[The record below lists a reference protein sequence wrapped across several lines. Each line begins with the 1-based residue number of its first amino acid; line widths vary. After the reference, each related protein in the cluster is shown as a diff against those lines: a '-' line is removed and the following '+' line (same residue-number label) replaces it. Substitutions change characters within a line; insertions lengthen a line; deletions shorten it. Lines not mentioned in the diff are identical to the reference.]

1 MSNPNSLS
9 IIIIEKNA
17 KLRSLTV
24 KDYKE
29 EELFKKCGFK
39 KDTDFKKQ
47 TEWFVKHDGKK
58 YIISLYGKLEGKA
71 GMENQIELPPPLDN
85 KLFFGALALVG
96 QVKDET
102 NKKTLVNLS
111 IPLWD
116 KLYQKLYGGFEDINE
131 LSNNDED
138 ENNDIPTKKKSSKK
152 IVIKNDDADADEED
166 DGEYSDYD
174 SDDDSNN
181 NSDKDDDKNC
191 YNDEPLVIPDISTE
205 LCEEEYDYDS

>member
-1 MSNPNSLS
+1 MYNPNSLS

-58 YIISLYGKLEGKA
+58 YIISLYGKLEGKT

-116 KLYQKLYGGFEDINE
+116 KLYQKLYGGFEDLNE

-138 ENNDIPTKKKSSKK
+138 EDNDIPTKKKSSKK
-152 IVIKNDDADADEED
+152 IVVKNDDDEDED

-174 SDDDSNN
+174 SEDDSNN
-181 NSDKDDDKNC
+181 DSDKDDDKNC

>member
-116 KLYQKLYGGFEDINE
+116 KLYQKLYGGFEDLNE

-138 ENNDIPTKKKSSKK
+138 ENNDIPTKKKKV
-152 IVIKNDDADADEED
+152 IVNDEED
-166 DGEYSDYD
+166 EDDDEGEYSDYD
-174 SDDDSNN
+174 SDNDSND
-181 NSDKDDDKNC
+181 DKHVDDKNG

>member
-1 MSNPNSLS
+1 MSNSLT

-17 KLRSLTV
+17 KLRTLTV

-58 YIISLYGKLEGKA
+58 YIISLYGKLEGKT

-131 LSNNDED
+131 LTNNDED

-152 IVIKNDDADADEED
+152 IVIKNDDEDEED

-181 NSDKDDDKNC
+181 NSDKDDDKNG

-205 LCEEEYDYDS
+205 LCEEEYDYDN

>member
-71 GMENQIELPPPLDN
+71 GMENQVELPPPLDN

-116 KLYQKLYGGFEDINE
+116 KLYQKLYGGFEDLNE
-131 LSNNDED
+131 LSNNELNDED
-138 ENNDIPTKKKSSKK
+138 NDIPTKKKSSKK
-152 IVIKNDDADADEED
+152 IVVKNDDDEDED

-174 SDDDSNN
+174 SEDDSNN
-181 NSDKDDDKNC
+181 DSDKDDDKNC

>member
-116 KLYQKLYGGFEDINE
+116 KLYQKLYGGFEDLNE

-138 ENNDIPTKKKSSKK
+138 ENNDIPTKKKKV
-152 IVIKNDDADADEED
+152 IVNDEED
-166 DGEYSDYD
+166 EDDDEGEYSDYD
-174 SDDDSNN
+174 SDNDSND
-181 NSDKDDDKNC
+181 DKHIDDKNG

>member
-1 MSNPNSLS
+1 MSNSNPNSLS

-58 YIISLYGKLEGKA
+58 YVISLYGKLEGKA
-71 GMENQIELPPPLDN
+71 GMENNAELPPPVDS

-96 QVKDET
+96 QVKDDT
-102 NKKTLVNLS
+102 NKKTHINLT

-116 KLYQKLYGGFEDINE
+116 TLYQKLYGGFEDLND
-131 LSNNDED
+131 LSLDYYKSEKTTSSKKKKVIVNDED
-138 ENNDIPTKKKSSKK
+138 D
-152 IVIKNDDADADEED
+152 ED
-166 DGEYSDYD
+166 DDEGEYSDYD
-174 SDDDSNN
+174 SDNDSND
-181 NSDKDDDKNC
+181 DKHIDDKNG